1 MINKKETMHTI
12 KDMFFDLKEDKDN
25 MDDFSNITY
34 DVGYMVALCI
44 ALNRKRVANK
54 IYNYFLKGW

>member
-1 MINKKETMHTI
+1 MINKKETMNTI

>member
-1 MINKKETMHTI
+1 MIDKKETMNTI

-25 MDDFSNITY
+25 MDDFANITY

-44 ALNRKRVANK
+44 ALNRKRVADK

>member
-44 ALNRKRVANK
+44 ALNRKRVADK